1 MGGTR
6 NVNRGNVAL
15 QALMREDARVAR
27 NIALVQVDVA
37 DPDSIVAASESVKE
51 KLGNEQLYA
60 LVNNAGCIIKDDVTK
75 ESMVEANV
83 YGVKRMSEAF
93 IPLINPS
100 MGRIVNLGGGFGGV
114 YVAKLRDKGHKAL
127 LSS

>member
-1 MGGTR
+1 MGVTGANTGMGFALCKQLILEHGCFVYLGAR

-15 QALMREDARVAR
+15 QALMREDARVAK

-60 LVNNAGCIIKDDVTK
+60 LVNNAGCIIKDDATK
-75 ESMVEANV
+75 ESMV
-83 YGVKRMSEAF
+83 
-93 IPLINPS
+93 
-100 MGRIVNLGGGFGGV
+100 
-114 YVAKLRDKGHKAL
+114 
-127 LSS
+127 